1 LGVLSLYPEH
11 ALDPGVCADKDP
23 RVFAATPYYM
33 KFFIEVRVGDW
44 VGKKEVCPG
53 ADLGD
58 STAEYW

>member
-1 LGVLSLYPEH
+1 LTTP
-11 ALDPGVCADKDP
+11 DVCADKDP